1 LAFIRIEEGLRKS
14 SILNKKSSNQNFN
27 SFSMKKLYQLPH
39 PGSQLLALSLKCFLA
54 VGLLSLICLP
64 TPDVL
69 AKSYLYQEVVVVVTG
84 KVKDAEGVALPG
96 VNVIEKGTTNGTV
109 SDADGN
115 YRLVV
120 SSSKAIVVFSFVG
133 TETQEITVGSQ
144 SEISVSM
151 IPSSE
156 TLAELVVIGYG
167 TQKKSDVTGAITSL
181 KNESFNQGVVTNPG
195 QLLQGKISGVNVTS
209 ASGEPGAAQ
218 NVIIR
223 GIGSLRSG
231 TQPLYVVDGF
241 LLDNSSQGVETNPLN
256 FINPNDIESIDV
268 LKDASAT
275 AVYGSRASNG
285 VVVITTKK
293 GRSGKTEMNFS
304 ASTALSTMSKK
315 LDVFSADEFR
325 SQVVAQGGT
334 LTDGGGNTDWQ
345 DELTQTG
352 ISNKLDFSIG
362 GAADKFSYYASVG
375 VQDQEGILKNSHLKR
390 YSGKLNMSQK
400 AINGRLNIDYNLT
413 ASHTENLRPS
423 INSTISDMLN
433 LNPTIPA
440 YTNGEPTLLTT
451 NALNPLKRYQIFSD
465 EAVNNRILA
474 SIAPSLEIMDGLV
487 YKLNLGVDYS
497 TTTRDEQ
504 YKPFPSVINESN
516 ISNGSLATTISANTN
531 KLVENTLTYNWRK
544 DIHSVILLAGHSYQ
558 SFLEEERMFTYRG
571 FANNNIDPKYQ
582 DQTSSTVYPTTVTS
596 SAVKNE
602 LQSFFGRLTYGYD
615 DKYLFTATLRADG
628 SSKFGA
634 NNKYGYFPSVAL
646 GWNITNEDFMTS
658 ETFNNLKLRASWG
671 QTGNQEIPSKIT
683 KASYSEDRLITGSQS
698 LNTYP
703 IDPNATAIGGYPYG
717 IVYTRLANPNI
728 QWEVSTQINVGID
741 FAILNNQLSGS
752 VDYFNKQSSNIL
764 LEVTPADPVQPTATY
779 WTNIK
784 DMKIQNNGIE
794 LTLDYNGNT
803 RSDFSYNIGGNVTF
817 IQNKVKDSPY
827 SVLVT
832 GAAQGSGQTGATIN
846 GYINNEPI
854 GAFYMFQFEGIGD
867 DGRNVFKDVVK
878 DDATLDNDRS
888 VVGSA
893 IPKFMYAFHLN
904 FKYKNFDL
912 GLNFNGVA
920 GNKVYNHT
928 AMSLFTK
935 AQLTKSNN
943 TTDFAVQYP
952 NEVISN
958 ANTVST
964 RYLENGSFLR
974 LNNATLSYNLRSD
987 KIGLSNV
994 FQNARLSLTG
1004 QNLFIVTDY
1013 SGFDPEINTGSTS
1026 GGIQTFGIDYFTYP
1040 KARTYMISL
1049 NVTF

>member
-1 LAFIRIEEGLRKS
+1 MKHLYHLLR
-14 SILNKKSSNQNFN
+14 
-27 SFSMKKLYQLPH
+27 
-39 PGSQLLALSLKCFLA
+39 PGSQLPALSLKSFLS
-54 VGLLSLICLP
+54 VGLLSLICLSAQ
-64 TPDVL
+64 DVL
-69 AKSYLYQEVVVVVTG
+69 AKKYKYQDGIVVTG
-84 KVKDAEGVALPG
+84 KVKDSEGAVMPG
-96 VNVIEKGTTNGTV
+96 VNIHEKGTMNGTV
-109 SDADGN
+109 SDGN
-115 YRLVV
+115 GDYRIIV
-120 SSSKAIVVFSFVG
+120 SSSNAILVFSFVG
-133 TETQEITVGSQ
+133 TETKEVTVGSQ
-144 SEISVSM
+144 SEISVSLT
-151 IPSSE
+151 PGAE
-156 TLAELVVIGYG
+156 TLGEIVVIGYG

-181 KNESFNQGVVTNPG
+181 KREGFNQGVVTNPG

-241 LLDNSSQGVETNPLN
+241 LLDNSSQGFDTNPLN
-256 FINPNDIESIDV
+256 FLNPNDIEIIDV

-304 ASTALSTMSKK
+304 ASAAWSSMSNKI
-315 LDVFSADEFR
+315 DVFSADEFR
-325 SQVVAQGGT
+325 TQVQAEGGT
-334 LTDGGGNTDWQ
+334 LNDFAGNTDWQ

-352 ISNKLDFSIG
+352 LSKTLDFSLG
-362 GAADKFSYYASVG
+362 GAATEKFSYYASVG
-375 VQDQEGILKNSHLKR
+375 FQDQEGILKNSNLKR
-390 YSGKLNMSQK
+390 YSAKLNMNQK
-400 AINGRLNIDYNLT
+400 GLDGRLNVDLNLT
-413 ASHTENLRPS
+413 ASHTENLRPN

-451 NALNPLKRYQIFSD
+451 NALNPLKRYEIFSD
-465 EAVNNRILA
+465 EAINNRILA
-474 SIAPSLEIMDGLV
+474 SISPSIELLDGLV
-487 YKLNLGVDYS
+487 YKLNLGIDYS
-497 TTTRDEQ
+497 ATDRDEQ

-516 ISNGSLATTISANTN
+516 ISDGSLSTLISANTN
-531 KLVENTLTYNWRK
+531 QLVENTLNYNWNK
-544 DIHSVILLAGHSYQ
+544 GVHNAILLVGHSYQ
-558 SFLEEERMFTYRG
+558 SFLEEDRTFSYRG
-571 FANNNIDPKYQ
+571 FANNNIEPKYQ
-582 DQTSSTVYPTTVTS
+582 DQTSTTVYPTTVNS

-602 LQSFFGRLTYGYD
+602 LQSYFGRLNYVYD
-615 DKYLFTATLRADG
+615 DRYLFTATFRADG

-646 GWNITNEDFMTS
+646 GWNISNENFINS
-658 ETFNNLKLRASWG
+658 GPFNNLKLRASWG
-671 QTGNQEIPSKIT
+671 RTGNQEIPSKIT
-683 KASYSEDRLITGSQS
+683 KASYSENRLITGGQS
-698 LNTYP
+698 YNTYP
-703 IDPNATAIGGYPYG
+703 LDANATAIGGYPYG
-717 IVYTRLANPNI
+717 IVYTRLANPNL
-728 QWEVSTQINVGID
+728 QWEVSTQINAGID

-752 VDYFNKQSSNIL
+752 LDYFNKESSNVL

-779 WTNIK
+779 WTNIQ
-784 DMKIQNNGIE
+784 DMKIQNSGIE
-794 LTLDYNGNT
+794 LMLNYNGNA
-803 RSDFSYNIGGNVTF
+803 RGDFSYNIGGNITY
-817 IQNKVKDSPY
+817 IENKVKDSPY
-827 SVLVT
+827 LVLTT

-854 GAFYMFQFEGIGD
+854 GAFYMFQFEGIGA
-867 DGRNVFKDVVK
+867 DGLNTFTDINN
-878 DDATLDNDRS
+878 DNATLDNDRS

-893 IPKFMYAFHLN
+893 IPKFIYGFHLD
-904 FKYKNFDL
+904 FKYKRFDL
-912 GLNFNGVA
+912 GISFNGVA
-920 GNKVYNHT
+920 GSKVYNHT

-952 NEVISN
+952 NEAISN

-974 LNNATLSYNLRSD
+974 LNNATLAYNLSPE

-994 FQNARLSLTG
+994 FQNVRLSLTG
-1004 QNLFIVTDY
+1004 QNLFVITDY

-1040 KARTYMISL
+1040 KARTILVAL